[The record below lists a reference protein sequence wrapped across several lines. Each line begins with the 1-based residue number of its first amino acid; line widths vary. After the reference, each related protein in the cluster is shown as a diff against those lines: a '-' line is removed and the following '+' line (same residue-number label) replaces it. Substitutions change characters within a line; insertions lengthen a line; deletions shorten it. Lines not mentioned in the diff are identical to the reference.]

1 MLNVVIAGVGGQGSV
16 LASKILATAAQSKGW
31 KVRTAETIG
40 MAQRGG
46 SVTSHVRIA
55 SEGEEVHAPLVPRGR
70 ADLVIALEPGEG
82 VRACPF
88 LAPDGLLV
96 SSNVVV
102 PAVTANL
109 AGRTYAAAPMVEY
122 LRETAAHFELVDVR
136 GICRQVGSSKVA
148 NVVMLAAAVAASAR
162 TGFGLGD
169 AIAPEEFEDALHV
182 CVKPR
187 FIDLN
192 LAASAA
198 AM

>member
-55 SEGEEVHAPLVPRGR
+55 SEGEEVHAPL
-70 ADLVIALEPGEG
+70 DLVIALEPGEG

-169 AIAPEEFEDALHV
+169 AIAPEEFEDALRV